1 MKIIL
6 RLLAFVRGYWY
17 MLFLAFTCLVAM
29 TILGMAIPNLLG
41 NGIDTALGSGGHRFL
56 FISVSDAHT
65 FIWWVAGI
73 IIVTAA
79 LRGLAGYGQ
88 RFFNEVVA
96 QKTTYMMRNALYERI
111 QRLSFAFHDRS
122 QTGQLMSRATVDIE
136 AIRMFFA
143 MGLLGLLQVLL
154 MVIAVSY
161 MLLAMEWKLA
171 LFTLVFVLP
180 VIWLAINFGRRIRP
194 IWLKVQAIM
203 GFMGNTL
210 EESLAGIS
218 VVKAFSHEKEDSRKF
233 SSQATELYKEQVHA
247 ARLMAVNAPTMT
259 LFFTVPTAIILWYGG
274 HQVMDGAMTIGQV
287 TQFILYIGMLLMPIR
302 RLGMIVN
309 LFSRTMSAG
318 QRIFEILD
326 TESEV
331 KEKPHALKLGRAKG
345 QVSFQDVSFSYNT
358 LSPALKNVSFN
369 VQPGQLVALLGQ
381 SGSGKS
387 TIANLLARFY
397 DVTSGKITIDGTDIR
412 DVTLASLRKNV
423 VTAQQDVFLFSA
435 TIKENIAYGAVNASI
450 DRITEVAKAANLH
463 DFIKSLP
470 EGYDTWVGERG
481 DTLSGGEKQ
490 RLSIARTLLVDP
502 SILILDDSTASVDAA
517 TEKLIRQALEK
528 LIKGRTTFIIT
539 HRLPIIQNADLI
551 LMLQDGVLVEKGK
564 HDELMA
570 GGGIYKEIYESQLMI
585 NKGPGEGEVEE

>member
-1 MKIIL
+1 MLALAFLCLIAAT
-6 RLLAFVRGYWY
+6 LLA
-17 MLFLAFTCLVAM
+17 L
-29 TILGMAIPNLLG
+29 AIPNLLG
-41 NGIDTALGSGGHRFL
+41 SGIDTALGSGGHKFL
-56 FISVSDAHT
+56 FFTVGDAHT

-73 IIVTAA
+73 IIAAAA

-96 QKTTYMMRNALYERI
+96 QKTTYLMRNALYERI

-122 QTGQLMSRATVDIE
+122 QTGQLMSRGTVDIE

-143 MGLLGLLQVLL
+143 MGLLGMLQVLL
-154 MVIAVSY
+154 MIFAVSY
-161 MLLAMEWKLA
+161 LLLAMDWRLA
-171 LFTLVFVLP
+171 LFTLAFVLP
-180 VIWLAINFGRRIRP
+180 VIWLAINFGRSIRP
-194 IWLKVQAIM
+194 IWLKVQAVL
-203 GFMGNTL
+203 GYMGNTL

-233 SSQATELYKEQVHA
+233 SGQATELYNEQVSA
-247 ARLMAVNAPTMT
+247 ARLMAFNSPTMV
-259 LFFTVPTAIILWYGG
+259 LFFTIPTAVILWYGG
-274 HQVMDGAMTIGQV
+274 HQVVNGVITIGQI

-302 RLGMIVN
+302 RLGMMVN
-309 LFSRTMSAG
+309 LYSRTISAG

-331 KEKPHALKLGRAKG
+331 KENPGAIDMGRVKG
-345 QVSFQDVSFSYNT
+345 QVSFRDVSFSY
-358 LSPALKNVSFN
+358 SDVGPALKNVSFE
-369 VQPGQLVALLGQ
+369 VKPGQLVALLGR

-387 TIANLLARFY
+387 TVANLLARFY
-397 DVTSGKITIDGTDIR
+397 DVTGGKITIDGTDIR
-412 DVTLASLRKNV
+412 DVTLASLRRNV

-435 TIKENIAYGAVNASI
+435 TIRENIAYGAVDASM
-450 DRITEVAKAANLH
+450 DRITEVARAANLH
-463 DFIKSLP
+463 NFIESLP

-551 LMLQDGVLVEKGK
+551 LMLQDGVLVEQGTHDQLMKKG
-564 HDELMA
+564 
-570 GGGIYKEIYESQLMI
+570 GVYKEVYESQLMV
-585 NKGPGEGEVEE
+585 NQDSGEGD